1 MTSTLA
7 GLDAHRLIDDP
18 AYFADKAIGEPL
30 WDYQADFA
38 RSQARYRVMC
48 AGRQVGKSRL
58 LAVCALHAAYVKAD
72 TCVLIISNGEDA
84 SKRVISDCHNLTS
97 RSDMLKGSVLDD
109 KMELLT
115 LGNGSTIQSIPASD
129 ARARG
134 NSVDLLIVDEA
145 GFIKESLWQS
155 AEPSILA
162 RPGSRVILASTPWG
176 KADHFFRQHY
186 TEGTTSPSA
195 QVQAWHWPS
204 ETSPIADLE
213 LIEKWR
219 RTWSSIKFRTEIL
232 AEWVNDAGAYF
243 TMEELDNAVGD
254 YELLDPAKA
263 LQGELVVGGI
273 DWGFANDANCVVFLA
288 ALSNTE
294 LNAEK
299 IGEGVPIF
307 YVPWLE
313 AHHRMQYSEFI
324 ERLATIG
331 KNFRVMRYISEC
343 NGVGQMPSQVLFDK
357 MYKQSLRDQ
366 RQTTHVVKVTTDI
379 TRKANGFGRIKV
391 LLQQGRLVL
400 PRHTELLKQLHALEY
415 EMTPTG
421 LLRIAV
427 PDAAGHDDLAMA
439 LLQAVSSANHSAYA
453 YEHPRSRDG
462 QGPVVETG
470 FGTKIHQKPRANADE
485 MLFANAPKKV

>member
-1 MTSTLA
+1 MTSTLD
-7 GLDAHRLIDDP
+7 GLDVQRLIDDP
-18 AYFADKAIGEPL
+18 AYFAEKAIGEPL
-30 WDYQADFA
+30 WDYQSDFA

-58 LAVCALHAAYVKAD
+58 LAVIALHTAYVRANVN
-72 TCVLIISNGEDA
+72 VLVISNGEDA
-84 SKRVISDCHNLTS
+84 SKRIIADCHYLTS
-97 RSDMLKGSVLDD
+97 RSDLLKGSVLDD

-115 LGNGSTIQSIPASD
+115 LKNGSTIASIPASD

-134 NSVDLLIVDEA
+134 DSIDLLIVDEA
-145 GFIKESLWQS
+145 GFIKESLWQA
-155 AEPSILA
+155 AEPTILA

-176 KADHFFRQHY
+176 KSTHFFRQHY
-186 TEGTTSPSA
+186 TEGMETPSEDVA
-195 QVQAWHWPS
+195 AWHWPS
-204 ETSPIADLE
+204 SISPIADQS

-243 TMEELDNAVGD
+243 TMEELDNAVAD
-254 YELLDPAKA
+254 YELLDPANA
-263 LQGELVVGGI
+263 RGELSVGGI
-273 DWGFANDANCVVFLA
+273 DWGFANDANCVVFLS

-294 LNAEK
+294 LNADN
-299 IGEGVPIF
+299 IGEDVPIF
-307 YVPWLE
+307 YVSWLE

-324 ERLATIG
+324 DRLTAIG
-331 KNFRVMRYISEC
+331 RTYRVSRYISEC

-357 MYKQSLRDQ
+357 MYKQSLRDS
-366 RQTTHVVKVTTDI
+366 RWATSVFKVTTDL

-427 PDAAGHDDLAMA
+427 PEIGGGHDDLAMA
-439 LLQAVSSANHSAYA
+439 LLQAVSSAGHGATAY
-453 YEHPRSRDG
+453 PGNRTGS
-462 QGPVVETG
+462 GPILETG
-470 FGTKIHQKPRANADE
+470 FGTKIHQKPAANNDE
-485 MLFANAPKKV
+485 ALFYNSPKKV

>member
-7 GLDAHRLIDDP
+7 GIDVNRLIDDP
-18 AYFADKAIGEPL
+18 AYFAEKAIGEPL
-30 WDYQADFA
+30 WDYQSDFA

-176 KADHFFRQHY
+176 SATHFFRQHY
-186 TEGTTSPSA
+186 TEGMETPND
-195 QVQAWHWPS
+195 QVQSWHWPS
-204 ETSPIADLE
+204 ETSPIADME

-243 TMEELDNAVGD
+243 TMEELENAIAD
-254 YELLDPAKA
+254 YELLPPDKA
-263 LQGELVVGGI
+263 RGDLVVGGV

-288 ALSNTE
+288 AMSDTD
-294 LNAEK
+294 LNIDPSGDDA
-299 IGEGVPIF
+299 PI
-307 YVPWLE
+307 YYIPWLE

-324 ERLATIG
+324 DRLAEIG
-331 KNFRVMRYISEC
+331 KTYRVMRYISET
-343 NGVGQMPSQVLFDK
+343 NGVGQMPSQVLFSK
-357 MYKQSLRDQ
+357 MHKASIRDS
-366 RQTTHVVKVTTDI
+366 RRYTSVFKVTTDI

-391 LLQQGRLVL
+391 LLQQGQLVL

-415 EMTPTG
+415 EQTPTG
-421 LLRIAV
+421 LLR
-427 PDAAGHDDLAMA
+427 
-439 LLQAVSSANHSAYA
+439 
-453 YEHPRSRDG
+453 RDIVKTCG
-462 QGPVVETG
+462 
-470 FGTKIHQKPRANADE
+470 
-485 MLFANAPKKV
+485 

>member
-1 MTSTLA
+1 MTATFT
-7 GLDAHRLIDDP
+7 GVDAHRLIDDP
-18 AYFADKAIGEPL
+18 AYFAEKAIGQPL

-38 RSQARYRVMC
+38 RSTARYRVMC

-58 LAVCALHAAYVKAD
+58 LAVCALHAAFVKAD

-84 SKRVISDCHNLTS
+84 SKRVISDCHNLTN

-134 NSVDLLIVDEA
+134 NSVDLLIVDES

-176 KADHFFRQHY
+176 SSTHFFRQHY
-186 TEGTTSPSA
+186 TEGMTNPND
-195 QVQAWHWPS
+195 QVRAWHWPS
-204 ETSPIADLE
+204 AVSPIADQS

-243 TMEELDNAVGD
+243 TMEELDNAVAD
-254 YELLDPAKA
+254 YELLDPANA
-263 LQGELVVGGI
+263 RGELAVGGI
-273 DWGFANDANCVVFLA
+273 DWGFANDANCVVLLS

-294 LNAEK
+294 LNAGN
-299 IGEGVPIF
+299 IGEDVPIF
-307 YVPWLE
+307 YVSWVE
-313 AHHRMQYSEFI
+313 AYHRMQYSEFI
-324 ERLATIG
+324 DRLATIG
-331 KNFRVMRYISEC
+331 RTYRVSRYVSEC

-357 MYKQSLRDQ
+357 MYKQSLRDS
-366 RQTTHVVKVTTDI
+366 RWTTSVFKVTTDL

-391 LLQQGRLVL
+391 LLQTGRLVL
-400 PRHTELLKQLHALEY
+400 PRHTELLKELHALEY

-421 LLRIAV
+421 LLRIAA
-427 PDAAGHDDLAMA
+427 PEIGGGHDDLAMA
-439 LLQAVSSANHSAYA
+439 LLQAVSTAGHDATAY
-453 YEHPRSRDG
+453 PGNRSG
-462 QGPVVETG
+462 SGPILETG
-470 FGTKIHQKPRANADE
+470 FGTKIHQKPAANNAE
-485 MLFANAPKKV
+485 SLFYHSPKKV